1 MKRHGMIAGVLLALF
16 WVGLPALAQSP
27 MPTGLLVIETADGE
41 RHEFTVELAA
51 TDEHRATGLM
61 YRQQMA
67 ADAGMIFDYGRDRRA
82 TMWMRNT
89 YIPLD
94 MLFIASD
101 GTIRNIKQRTV
112 PFSETVIRSK
122 GKVRAV
128 LELNAGTVFRLGI
141 KPGDTVRHAVFGNLE
156 M

>member
-1 MKRHGMIAGVLLALF
+1 MTRRGLIAVLSLVLF
-16 WVGLPALAQSP
+16 WTVLPVRAQDTL
-27 MPTGLLVIETADGE
+27 PTGPLVIETVDGE

-61 YRQQMA
+61 YRQQME

-82 TMWMRNT
+82 SMWMRNT

-94 MLFIASD
+94 MLFIAAD

-112 PFSETVIRSK
+112 PFSETAIRSK

-128 LELNAGTVFRLGI
+128 LELNAGTVSRLGI
-141 KPGDTVRHAVFGNLE
+141 EPGDTVRHAVFGNLE
-156 M
+156 